1 MTRFILIFVAV
12 LALLFT
18 LELIQ
23 PVQQSVVL
31 PWTAQLAR
39 ISAAALGVF
48 DPAVIASGKLLQ
60 HGLTGLGV
68 TIEPGCNGVEACI
81 ILSAA
86 VLAYPSS
93 WSMKAVGLALGFVA
107 IQAVNVLRVITLFYL
122 LAWNE
127 AAFEFAHLYLWQALI
142 MLDVLVVWLLWVRQV
157 ARREARQAVEGCGV

>member
-23 PVQQSVVL
+23 PVQQAVVQ
-31 PWTAQLAR
+31 PWTAQLAHV
-39 ISAAALGVF
+39 SAALLRLF

-60 HGLTGLGV
+60 HGLSGLGV

-81 ILSAA
+81 ILVAA

-93 WSMKAVGLALGFVA
+93 WAMKGAGLVLGVVA
-107 IQAVNVLRVITLFYL
+107 IQAVNVLRVVTLFYL
-122 LAWNE
+122 LAWNQ

-157 ARREARQAVEGCGV
+157 ARREARQAARGCCA